1 MAESSGQQYAAMHN
15 TDGSTD
21 RGYWQINSVH
31 GAQSTYSA
39 YANAR
44 SAVQISADG
53 SDWSPWV
60 TYNTGAY
67 AGRC

>member
-31 GAQSTYSA
+31 GSLSTYGA

-44 SAVQISADG
+44 SAVLISSDG
-53 SDWSPWV
+53 RDWSPWV

-67 AGRC
+67 AARC